1 MCVFIGWK
9 QRLTCCIGVDGR
21 RTWLSSHVLTLDQ
34 FLSSLLD
41 IGHFLGFPK
50 VRSWAHN
57 FFSFFFSAT
66 LATFCTQIKIASNS
80 RSCMLWIDC

>member
-21 RTWLSSHVLTLDQ
+21 RTWLSSRVLTLDQ

-57 FFSFFFSAT
+57 FFFFF
-66 LATFCTQIKIASNS
+66 FCNTGHLLYTDKNS
-80 RSCMLWIDC
+80 LKLPVLHALD